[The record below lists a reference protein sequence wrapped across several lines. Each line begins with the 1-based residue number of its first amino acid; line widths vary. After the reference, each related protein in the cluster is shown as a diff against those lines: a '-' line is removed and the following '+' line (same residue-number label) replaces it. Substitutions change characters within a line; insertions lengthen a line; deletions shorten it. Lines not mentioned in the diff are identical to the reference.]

1 MSLSEGMSGIELTSM
16 PTHLIQK
23 ALYYDFV
30 LYNMQ
35 QKPFGVLLASNGGAI
50 KNSERG
56 MTSVKKSGFSIIT
69 TRDIGTIGML
79 HKTLANCLNDESH
92 CNVKELQESV
102 EIIEE
107 LYNKEK
113 IVQFKSATKTTPAE
127 LYDLL
132 NPGDGDINAAI
143 QTAAREIMAYD
154 PSHRMMY
161 LGDDDEVFGLIFENR
176 AGKFLDGNTV
186 AAMRSIM
193 NEPEILLP
201 RRMGG
206 RRTRRR
212 GAQQRGAQRCN
223 RRTNRRGC
231 KNKKRTRRH

>member
-1 MSLSEGMSGIELTSM
+1 MSLSEAMSGIELM
-16 PTHLIQK
+16 PKHLVQK

-35 QKPFGVLLASNGGAI
+35 QKPFGVLLASQGGAI
-50 KNSERG
+50 KNNERG
-56 MTSVKKSGFSIIT
+56 MRSVNQSGFSSVTT
-69 TRDIGTIGML
+69 TRDIGTIGIL
-79 HKTLANCLNDESH
+79 HKTLAECLNNESH

-102 EIIEE
+102 DVIEE
-107 LYNKEK
+107 LYNDSK
-113 IVQFKSATKTTPAE
+113 IADFKRAAKTTPAH

-132 NPGDGDINAAI
+132 RPQGDINSAI
-143 QTAAREIMAYD
+143 QKAAREIMAYD

-161 LGDDDEVFGLIFENR
+161 LGDDDAVFELIFQNR
-176 AGKFLDGNTV
+176 ASKFLDGNTV

-193 NEPEILLP
+193 LP

-212 GAQQRGAQRCN
+212 TTKVRGRKSK
-223 RRTNRRGC
+223 RRAC
-231 KNKKRTRRH
+231 KRTRRH